1 MSVQAAD
8 DFRFRSIALPALLPS
23 LLFGIGEGAI
33 IPIIPAVASSLG
45 AGLAGAG
52 LIAAMIVVGQL
63 VGDIPSG
70 WLVSKIGERVS
81 MISAAVLS
89 IASVTVAMFA
99 ATAALFGVAIFFLGL
114 SAAVFALARQAFMT
128 TFVPVRIRA
137 RALSTLGGSFRAG
150 WFIGPFLGAAVI
162 ALTGSV
168 QAAFVLHISCAVIVA
183 VVLIVMPDPT
193 ATAAGS
199 TKTRGRAKPDAG
211 ELEVRAESV
220 GLFSTIWQNRGVLL
234 RMGSGA
240 GVVGALRASRMA
252 ILPLW
257 AVSIGLSE
265 SSTALIVGIGAAA
278 DFALFYTSGQIMD
291 RFGRLWSVVPSMVG
305 MGLALITLSF
315 THDLPGAVQWFVVVA
330 IVMGVANGV
339 GSGIIMTLS
348 ADLAPREN
356 PAPFLGA
363 FRFTADAGAAAAP
376 LAVSAIVAVAS
387 LSLAT
392 GLVGVIGLVGAG
404 ILIRNVPRY
413 LPHIPRAAR

>member
-1 MSVQAAD
+1 MSVASD

-33 IPIIPAVASSLG
+33 IPIIPAVANSLG

-52 LIAAMIVVGQL
+52 FIAAMIVVGQL
-63 VGDIPSG
+63 AGDIPSG
-70 WLVSKIGERVS
+70 WLVAKIGERTA
-81 MISAAVLS
+81 MIAAALLS
-89 IASVTVAMFA
+89 ILSVTVAMLS

-162 ALTGSV
+162 ALSGSV
-168 QAAFVLHISCAVIVA
+168 QAAFLLHIACAVIVT
-183 VVLIVMPDPT
+183 VVLVVMPDPT
-193 ATAAGS
+193 ANAP
-199 TKTRGRAKPDAG
+199 KPDAG
-211 ELEVRAESV
+211 ERLVRAESV
-220 GLFSTIWQNRGVLL
+220 GLFTTIWQNRGVLL

-265 SSTALIVGIGAAA
+265 SSTAIIVGIGAAA

-315 THDLPGAVQWFVVVA
+315 THDLPGAVQWFIVVA

-348 ADLAPREN
+348 ADLAPQQN

-376 LAVSAIVAVAS
+376 LVVSGIIAVAS

-392 GLVGVIGLVGAG
+392 AFVGVVGLVGAG

>member
-1 MSVQAAD
+1 MSVQASD

-70 WLVSKIGERVS
+70 WLVSKIGERVA
-81 MISAAVLS
+81 MISAALLS

-162 ALTGSV
+162 GLSGSV
-168 QAAFVLHISCAVIVA
+168 QAAFLLHITCAVIVT
-183 VVLIVMPDPT
+183 VVLIAMPDPT
-193 ATAAGS
+193 ANQV
-199 TKTRGRAKPDAG
+199 KPDAG
-211 ELEVRAESV
+211 ERLVRAESV
-220 GLFSTIWQNRGVLL
+220 GLFTTIWQNRGVLL

-315 THDLPGAVQWFVVVA
+315 THDLPGAVQWFIVVA
-330 IVMGVANGV
+330 VVMGVANGV

-348 ADLAPREN
+348 ADLAPQDN

-392 GLVGVIGLVGAG
+392 GFVGVVGLVGAG

>member
-1 MSVQAAD
+1 MTTATD
-8 DFRFRSIALPALLPS
+8 EFRFRSIALPALLPAF
-23 LLFGIGEGAI
+23 LFAIGEGAV

-45 AGLAGAG
+45 ASLAGAG
-52 LIAAMIVVGQL
+52 FIAAMIVVGQL

-70 WLVSKIGERVS
+70 VLVARIGERRA
-81 MISAAVLS
+81 MILAGLIAIVAVLLAQFAVSAA
-89 IASVTVAMFA
+89 M
-99 ATAALFGVAIFFLGL
+99 FGVAIFLLGL

-128 TFVPVRIRA
+128 AYVPVRIRA
-137 RALSTLGGSFRAG
+137 RALSTLGGAFRGG
-150 WFIGPFLGAAVI
+150 WFVGPFVGAAVI
-162 ALTGSV
+162 ALTGTV
-168 QAAFVLHISCAVIVA
+168 QAAFWVQIVCAAA
-183 VVLIVMPDPT
+183 VTILLFFLPDPT
-193 ATAAGS
+193 ANQ
-199 TKTRGRAKPDAG
+199 AKPDAG
-211 ELEVRAESV
+211 EQLVHDESA
-220 GLFSTIWQNRGVLL
+220 GLFRTIWNNRGVLV
-234 RMGSGA
+234 RVGSGA

-257 AVSIGLSE
+257 AVSIGLPE
-265 SSTALIVGIGAAA
+265 STTALVIGIGAAA

-305 MGLALITLSF
+305 MGLALIVLAF
-315 THDLPGAVQWFVVVA
+315 THDLPGAEQWFIVVA

-348 ADLAPREN
+348 ADLAPRQN

-392 GLVGVIGLVGAG
+392 GLVGVVGIIGAG
-404 ILIRNVPRY
+404 ILLRNVPRY
-413 LPHIPRAAR
+413 VPNRRAATAR

>member
-1 MSVQAAD
+1 MTTVTD

-23 LLFGIGEGAI
+23 LLFGIGEGAV
-33 IPIIPAVASSLG
+33 IPVIPAVASSLG

-63 VGDIPSG
+63 AGDIPSG
-70 WLVSKIGERVS
+70 WVVSKIGERRS
-81 MISAAVLS
+81 MIAAAILS
-89 IASVTVAMFA
+89 IGAVTLALFAVNAAMF
-99 ATAALFGVAIFFLGL
+99 GIAIFLLGL

-150 WFIGPFLGAAVI
+150 WFIGPFLGALLIGV
-162 ALTGSV
+162 TGSV
-168 QAAFVLHISCAVIVA
+168 ETAFLLHILCAVIVL
-183 VVLIVMPDPT
+183 VVLLVMNDPT
-193 ATAAGS
+193 ETM
-199 TKTRGRAKPDAG
+199 TRPDTG
-211 ELEVRAESV
+211 QQFVQEESS
-220 GLFSTIWQNRGVLL
+220 GLFRTIWENRGVLV
-234 RMGSGA
+234 RVGSGA
-240 GVVGALRASRMA
+240 GVVGGLRASRLA

-257 AVSIGLSE
+257 AVIIGLSE
-265 SSTALIVGIGAAA
+265 QSTALIVGVGAAA

-291 RFGRLWSVVPSMVG
+291 RFGRLWSVVPSMIG
-305 MGLALITLSF
+305 MGLALLTLSF
-315 THDLPGAVQWFVVVA
+315 THDLPGAVQWFIVVA

-348 ADLAPREN
+348 ADLAPKRD

-363 FRFTADAGAAAAP
+363 FRFTADAGAALAP

-392 GLVGVIGLVGAG
+392 GIVGVVGIAGAG
-404 ILIRNVPRY
+404 ILARNIPRY
-413 LPHIPRAAR
+413 VPHRKAA

>member
-1 MSVQAAD
+1 MTTVTD

-23 LLFGIGEGAI
+23 LLFGIGEGAV
-33 IPIIPAVASSLG
+33 IPVIPAVASSLG

-63 VGDIPSG
+63 AGDIPSG
-70 WLVSKIGERVS
+70 WVVSKIGERRS
-81 MISAAVLS
+81 MIAAAILS
-89 IASVTVAMFA
+89 IGAVTLALFAVNAAMF
-99 ATAALFGVAIFFLGL
+99 GIAIFLLGL

-150 WFIGPFLGAAVI
+150 WFIGPFLGALLIGV
-162 ALTGSV
+162 TGSV
-168 QAAFVLHISCAVIVA
+168 ETAFLLHILCAVIV
-183 VVLIVMPDPT
+183 LIVLLVMNDPT
-193 ATAAGS
+193 ETM
-199 TKTRGRAKPDAG
+199 TRPDTG
-211 ELEVRAESV
+211 QQFVQEESS
-220 GLFSTIWQNRGVLL
+220 GLFRTIWENRGVLV
-234 RMGSGA
+234 RVGSGA
-240 GVVGALRASRMA
+240 GVVGGLRASRLA

-265 SSTALIVGIGAAA
+265 QTTALIVGVGAAA

-291 RFGRLWSVVPSMVG
+291 RFGRLWSVVPSMIG
-305 MGLALITLSF
+305 MGLALLTLSF
-315 THDLPGAVQWFVVVA
+315 THDLPGAVQWFIVVA

-348 ADLAPREN
+348 ADLAPKRD

-363 FRFTADAGAAAAP
+363 FRFTADAGAALAP

-392 GLVGVIGLVGAG
+392 GIVGIVGIAGAG
-404 ILIRNVPRY
+404 ILARNIPRY
-413 LPHIPRAAR
+413 VPHRKAA

>member
-1 MSVQAAD
+1 MTTVTD

-23 LLFGIGEGAI
+23 LLFGIGEGAV
-33 IPIIPAVASSLG
+33 IPVIPAVASSLG

-63 VGDIPSG
+63 AGDIPSG
-70 WLVSKIGERVS
+70 WVVSKIGERRS
-81 MISAAVLS
+81 MIAAAILS
-89 IASVTVAMFA
+89 IGAVTLALFAVNAAMF
-99 ATAALFGVAIFFLGL
+99 GIAIFLLGL

-150 WFIGPFLGAAVI
+150 WFIGPFLGALLIGV
-162 ALTGSV
+162 TGSV
-168 QAAFVLHISCAVIVA
+168 ETAFLLHILCAVIVL
-183 VVLIVMPDPT
+183 VVLLVMNDPT
-193 ATAAGS
+193 ETM
-199 TKTRGRAKPDAG
+199 TRPDTG
-211 ELEVRAESV
+211 QQFVQEESS
-220 GLFSTIWQNRGVLL
+220 GLFRTIWENRGVLV
-234 RMGSGA
+234 RVGSGA
-240 GVVGALRASRMA
+240 GVVGGLRASRLA

-265 SSTALIVGIGAAA
+265 QTTALIVGVGAAA

-291 RFGRLWSVVPSMVG
+291 RFGRLWSVVPSMIG
-305 MGLALITLSF
+305 MGLALLTLSF
-315 THDLPGAVQWFVVVA
+315 THDLPGAVQWFIVVA

-348 ADLAPREN
+348 ADLAPKRD

-363 FRFTADAGAAAAP
+363 FRFTADAGAALAP

-392 GLVGVIGLVGAG
+392 GIVGVVGIAGAG
-404 ILIRNVPRY
+404 ILARNIPRY
-413 LPHIPRAAR
+413 VPHRKAA

>member
-1 MSVQAAD
+1 MSVQASD

-70 WLVSKIGERVS
+70 WLVSKIGERVA
-81 MISAAVLS
+81 MISAALLS

-162 ALTGSV
+162 GLSGSV
-168 QAAFVLHISCAVIVA
+168 QAAFLLHITCAVIVT
-183 VVLIVMPDPT
+183 VVLIAMPDPT
-193 ATAAGS
+193 ANQV
-199 TKTRGRAKPDAG
+199 KPDAG
-211 ELEVRAESV
+211 ERLVRAESV
-220 GLFSTIWQNRGVLL
+220 GLFTTIWQNRGVLL

-315 THDLPGAVQWFVVVA
+315 THDLPGAVQWFIVVA

-348 ADLAPREN
+348 ADLAPQDN

-392 GLVGVIGLVGAG
+392 GFVGVVGLVGAG

>member
-1 MSVQAAD
+1 MTTVTD

-23 LLFGIGEGAI
+23 LLFGIGEGAV
-33 IPIIPAVASSLG
+33 IPVIPAVASSLG

-63 VGDIPSG
+63 AGDIPSG
-70 WLVSKIGERVS
+70 WVVSKIGERRS
-81 MISAAVLS
+81 MIAAAILS
-89 IASVTVAMFA
+89 IGAVTLALFAVNAAMF
-99 ATAALFGVAIFFLGL
+99 GIAIFLLGL

-150 WFIGPFLGAAVI
+150 WFIGPFLGALLIGV
-162 ALTGSV
+162 TGSV
-168 QAAFVLHISCAVIVA
+168 ETAFLLHILCAVIV
-183 VVLIVMPDPT
+183 LIVLLVMNDPT
-193 ATAAGS
+193 ETM
-199 TKTRGRAKPDAG
+199 TRPDTG
-211 ELEVRAESV
+211 QQFVQEESS
-220 GLFSTIWQNRGVLL
+220 GLFRTIWENRGVLV
-234 RMGSGA
+234 RVGSGA
-240 GVVGALRASRMA
+240 GVVGGLRASRLA

-265 SSTALIVGIGAAA
+265 QTTALIVGVGAAA

-291 RFGRLWSVVPSMVG
+291 RFGRLWSVVPSMIG
-305 MGLALITLSF
+305 MGLALLTLSF
-315 THDLPGAVQWFVVVA
+315 THDLPGAVQWFIVVA

-348 ADLAPREN
+348 ADLAPKRD

-363 FRFTADAGAAAAP
+363 FRFTADAGAALAP

-392 GLVGVIGLVGAG
+392 GIVGVVGIAGAG
-404 ILIRNVPRY
+404 ILARNIPRY
-413 LPHIPRAAR
+413 VPHRKAA

>member
-1 MSVQAAD
+1 MSVQAGD

-52 LIAAMIVVGQL
+52 FIAAMIVVGQL

-70 WLVSKIGERVS
+70 WLVSKIGERVA
-81 MISAAVLS
+81 MISAAILS
-89 IASVTVAMFA
+89 IISVTVAMFA

-168 QAAFVLHISCAVIVA
+168 QAAFLLHITCAVIVA

-193 ATAAGS
+193 A
-199 TKTRGRAKPDAG
+199 KVAKPDAG
-211 ELEVRAESV
+211 ELLVRAESV
-220 GLFSTIWQNRGVLL
+220 GLFTTIWQNRGVLL

-305 MGLALITLSF
+305 MGLALIALSF

-348 ADLAPREN
+348 ADLAPKNN

-392 GLVGVIGLVGAG
+392 GLVGVVGLVGAG